1 MRKYCAQV
9 ILENF
14 FEPCILY
21 LLLKKPNYGYE
32 LSKNLKDRC
41 ECDVN
46 IGNLYR
52 GLNRLVKEG
61 YITKKKKKS
70 NIGPTKIVYT
80 ITESGKNY
88 LRTWI
93 ESLKKQKDTINKLIT
108 NYHHYYETSH

>member
-1 MRKYCAQV
+1 MRKYCRQA

-21 LLLKKPNYGYE
+21 LLLKKPSYGYE
-32 LSKNLKDRC
+32 LSKNLKEHC

-52 GLNRLVKEG
+52 GLNRLTKDG
-61 YITKKKKKS
+61 YITKEKTKS
-70 NIGPTKIVYT
+70 AIGPTKIVYT
-80 ITESGKNY
+80 ITEPGKNY

-93 ESLKKQKDTINKLIT
+93 ESLKKQTETIGKLIT
-108 NYHHYYETSH
+108 NYYHNYETGN